1 MFKSQTVSTSRFPH
15 IATAVALL
23 FTIAIGISQSAAS
36 TAPVATNTASVTTR

>member
-23 FTIAIGISQSAAS
+23 FTLAIGVSQSVAS
-36 TAPVATNTASVTTR
+36 TGPVTTNTASVTTR